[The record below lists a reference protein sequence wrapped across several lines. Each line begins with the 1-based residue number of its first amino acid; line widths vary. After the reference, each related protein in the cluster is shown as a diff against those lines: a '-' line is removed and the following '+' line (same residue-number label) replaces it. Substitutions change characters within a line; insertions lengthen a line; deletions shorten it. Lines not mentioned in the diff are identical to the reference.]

1 MPVDTHEKQRFRSK
15 VEWEALVAALGLCAF
30 HLAAP
35 TVLKAR
41 RHRWEARGGSFAAGL
56 AAAYVFL
63 QLVPELTEIDLAS
76 GVEVHFLVLVGFALL
91 YGIETKLA
99 AGKERGTPTIHEFA
113 LRLSVGVIY
122 NTLLIYTIAEQL
134 PDEVAASI
142 IYVLGLGLHLVV
154 MDNGLEERFEARFR
168 TVGRFALCLALLL
181 GWSLA
186 SLTDLGEGLVDPLT
200 ALLVGFFLFHILH
213 DELPD
218 ARQAQLGAFFLGI
231 SLFAGL
237 HLAAHPLW
245 ASA

>member
-1 MPVDTHEKQRFRSK
+1 MER
-15 VEWEALVAALGLCAF
+15 EALVAALGLCAF

-35 TVLKAR
+35 TILKAR
-41 RHRWEARGGSFAAGL
+41 RDQWEVRGASFAAGL

-63 QLVPELTEIDLAS
+63 QLVPELTELNLAS
-76 GVEVHFLVLVGFALL
+76 GVRIHFLVLVGFALL
-91 YGIETKLA
+91 YGIETKLVS
-99 AGKERGTPTIHEFA
+99 GKARGAPTIHEFT
-113 LRLSVGVIY
+113 LRLGVGAVY

-134 PDEVAASI
+134 PDNVAASI

-168 TVGRFALCLALLL
+168 SVGRFVLCLALLL

-186 SLTDLGEGLVDPLT
+186 SLTDLGAGLVDSIT

-237 HLAAHPLW
+237 HLAAFPLW